1 MSRANIVSMIRVP
14 SDEGIGLEVTFKTR
28 EGELRLYLYEGG
40 AAAAIM
46 AGADPAGFQG
56 TPIGEAK

>member
-1 MSRANIVSMIRVP
+1 MSTGNIISKTPVP

-28 EGELRLYLYEGG
+28 EGGLRTYSYEAA

-56 TPIGEAK
+56 TLIGEME